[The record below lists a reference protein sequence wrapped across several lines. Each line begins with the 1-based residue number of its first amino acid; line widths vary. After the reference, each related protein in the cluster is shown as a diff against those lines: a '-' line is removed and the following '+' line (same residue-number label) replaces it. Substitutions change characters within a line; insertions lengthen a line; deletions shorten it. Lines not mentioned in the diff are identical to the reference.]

1 MNPHFA
7 AILKLFHEENVE
19 FLVIGAHALA
29 AHGHVRATLDID
41 LWVRPTP
48 ENARRVW
55 RALERF
61 RAPLSK
67 MEIGDFAEPEVLYQI
82 GVPPSRI
89 DIMTS
94 VTGLA
99 FDAAW
104 PNRVTAMFG
113 DVPVPVLGL
122 ADMRTAKR
130 AAGRLKDLAD
140 LEELG

>member
-7 AILKLFHEENVE
+7 AILRLFHEENVE

-67 MEIGDFAEPEVLYQI
+67 MEIGDFAAPEVLYQI

-104 PNRVTAMFG
+104 PNRLTAMFG
-113 DVPVPVLGL
+113 DVPAPVLGL

>member
-7 AILKLFHEENVE
+7 AILRLFHEENVE

-29 AHGHVRATLDID
+29 AHGHVRATLDIA

-48 ENARRVW
+48 ENPRRVW

-104 PNRVTAMFG
+104 PNRLTAMFG
-113 DVPVPVLGL
+113 DVPAPVLGL

>member
-7 AILKLFHEENVE
+7 EILRLFREEDVE

-41 LWVRPTP
+41 LWVRPSAD
-48 ENARRVW
+48 NARRLW

-61 RAPLSK
+61 RAPLFK
-67 MEIGDFAEPEVLYQI
+67 MQISDFAEAEVLYQI

-94 VTGLA
+94 VTGLM
-99 FDAAW
+99 FDSAW
-104 PNRVTAMFG
+104 PNRVEAMFG
-113 DVPVPVLGL
+113 DVPAPVLGL